1 LDQKHPEIQVCN
13 NCQDK
18 AFLKFSELN
27 RYQEE
32 FDLTRELKNGK

>member
-18 AFLKFSELN
+18 ASLKFSEMN

-32 FDLTRELKNGK
+32 FDLIKELKNGE